1 MFFENMSYIY
11 EFINITPELIVTFAI
26 ILSVIFSIFKNSYN
40 KVFYISIFGLLIA
53 FLLYVFSG
61 TNVFLQSFY
70 SSLQTDK
77 FSIFFIILI
86 LFSSI
91 IALFISQKQISTMNN
106 RHKSEFCIF
115 MLSSVLGAV
124 FLAKSSDL
132 ITMFISLELLSI
144 SSYFLILYGKNKM
157 LSIEATL
164 KYFIFTAVSSAFL
177 IYGFSLLYGITA
189 KTNLIEI
196 YNNLAINNS
205 AYSPVSFIA
214 FLMIFVSV
222 AFKTSLI
229 PFHMWTSDV
238 YKGASPAVN
247 IFLSCS
253 SKFAV
258 FSVLL
263 KLITINPYA
272 IYFIYFIAI
281 ATITTGSILAIRE
294 SNIKKLMAYS
304 TIAQAGFLLSGIAIF
319 NSGYNL
325 QPLFYY
331 MFVYMIMNTG
341 CWIVIEL
348 FSNND
353 NLQTLKD
360 IKGLFYINPFLG
372 FSFTVFLVGLAGLP
386 ITAGFFSK
394 FYLLQS
400 IYFSGEFFLLLFF
413 AVLINTIFGIFYY
426 LKILKYIFSKQIN
439 KELSSLD
446 FRFYNGKALLLLCV
460 IITLVG
466 GFYPDILKNYT
477 DSYSK
482 ISYFEQINTD

>member
-1 MFFENMSYIY
+1 
-11 EFINITPELIVTFAI
+11 
-26 ILSVIFSIFKNSYN
+26 
-40 KVFYISIFGLLIA
+40 
-53 FLLYVFSG
+53 
-61 TNVFLQSFY
+61 
-70 SSLQTDK
+70 
-77 FSIFFIILI
+77 
-86 LFSSI
+86 
-91 IALFISQKQISTMNN
+91 
-106 RHKSEFCIF
+106 
-115 MLSSVLGAV
+115 
-124 FLAKSSDL
+124 
-132 ITMFISLELLSI
+132 
-144 SSYFLILYGKNKM
+144 
-157 LSIEATL
+157 
-164 KYFIFTAVSSAFL
+164 
-177 IYGFSLLYGITA
+177 
-189 KTNLIEI
+189 
-196 YNNLAINNS
+196 
-205 AYSPVSFIA
+205 
-214 FLMIFVSV
+214 
-222 AFKTSLI
+222 
-229 PFHMWTSDV
+229 
-238 YKGASPAVN
+238 
-247 IFLSCS
+247 
-253 SKFAV
+253 
-258 FSVLL
+258 
-263 KLITINPYA
+263 
-272 IYFIYFIAI
+272 
-281 ATITTGSILAIRE
+281 
-294 SNIKKLMAYS
+294 
-304 TIAQAGFLLSGIAIF
+304 
-319 NSGYNL
+319 
-325 QPLFYY
+325 
-331 MFVYMIMNTG
+331 MNTG